1 MDPTHPRTADK
12 FGRGGGQQ
20 SSFEL
25 DDYLT
30 LPPAA
35 GTKGGGG
42 TELTALGVLS
52 KEEVY
57 ERARYFLERV
67 IPHAEK
73 HGVQLACHL
82 GIEMWNYP
90 VLEGCERFAN
100 LVDSPMH
107 GFNFCIGTAMEGLK
121 DPAAEICPIVA
132 HFTRR
137 GKVMV
142 AAATNSTAAI
152 FRGCSDWIEC

>member
-1 MDPTHPRTADK
+1 MTLAPPRRVNK
-12 FGRGGGQQ
+12 IR
-20 SSFEL
+20 
-25 DDYLT
+25 YWC
-30 LPPAA
+30 
-35 GTKGGGG
+35 
-42 TELTALGVLS
+42 
-52 KEEVY
+52 
-57 ERARYFLERV
+57 YFLERF

-142 AAATNSTAAI
+142 AAATNSAAAI